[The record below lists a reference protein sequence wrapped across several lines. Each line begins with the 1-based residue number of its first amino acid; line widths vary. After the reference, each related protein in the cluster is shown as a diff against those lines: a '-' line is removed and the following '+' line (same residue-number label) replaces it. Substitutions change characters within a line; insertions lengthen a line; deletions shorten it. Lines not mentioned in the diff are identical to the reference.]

1 MIMNCKRCGSQ
12 AINHHIH
19 GRDGSG
25 PNLCDVCFWRDQA
38 EQFEDAGR
46 PMYGAICARLRK
58 AHIADPN
65 HEVKAIELWEKIM
78 ETQP

>member
-1 MIMNCKRCGSQ
+1 
-12 AINHHIH
+12 
-19 GRDGSG
+19 
-25 PNLCDVCFWRDQA
+25 
-38 EQFEDAGR
+38 
-46 PMYGAICARLRK
+46 MYGAICARLRK